1 MQTNVTYR
9 MKDDSWQVI
18 VSYKYKG
25 RWHQKSKQGFPSKKE
40 AKKYEPKLVEEIKKL
55 PRPVIEGME
64 EITLMEFCKTY
75 LHNNQNLSLP
85 TQQHYTN
92 AVKSLHSLA
101 DKPMHMITYLDIQTA
116 VSGWNTKPGTQSLY
130 RAKLNV
136 LFKAAVKPYKIIADN
151 PMPDVTIP
159 KERNKKE
166 KRVLTREEERK
177 VLSLNNL
184 ALDILYYTGLRKGE
198 MLALTWND
206 INWKDGSLV
215 VSKQLALMPTGEL
228 KESPVK
234 SRNGYREIPIPMALV
249 KRLKAA
255 HDTQP
260 MDMKKRLFPKPHYTY
275 KYALTTLKKISPD
288 LTPHCLRHTYATNLL
303 AKGIDVQ
310 TVAALLGD
318 NVNTVINTYI
328 HYTDDMRRAAARNI
342 QKIFANNF

>member
-1 MQTNVTYR
+1 MHNVTYR
-9 MKDDSWQVI
+9 MKDGSWQVI
-18 VSYKYKG
+18 ISYKEKG

-40 AKKYEPKLVEEIKKL
+40 AKQYEPKLLEEIKKL

-64 EITLMEFCKTY
+64 DITLMEFCKTY
-75 LHNNQNLSLP
+75 LHNNKNLSLP
-85 TQQHYTN
+85 TQQHYTQ
-92 AVKSLHSLA
+92 AVKSLVGLA
-101 DKPMHMITYLDIQTA
+101 NKPMHRITYLDIQTA

-136 LFKAAVKPYKIIADN
+136 LFKAAVKPYRIISDN
-151 PMPDVTIP
+151 PMADVTIP
-159 KERNKKE
+159 KERSKKE
-166 KRVLTREEERK
+166 KRVLTKDEERK

-198 MLALTWND
+198 MIALTWDD
-206 INWKDGSLV
+206 IKWKDNSLV
-215 VSKQLALMPTGEL
+215 VNKQLALMPTGEL

-234 SRNGYREIPIPMALV
+234 SRNGYREIPLPTALV
-249 KRLKAA
+249 KKLKSV

-260 MDMKKRLFPKPHYTY
+260 MDIHKRLFPKPHYTY
-275 KYALTTLKKISPD
+275 KTALVELKKISPD

-303 AKGIDVQ
+303 SKGIDVQ

-328 HYTDDMRRAAARNI
+328 HYSDEMRKAAAVNI
-342 QKIFANNF
+342 QKIFAQNF

>member
-1 MQTNVTYR
+1 MHTTHYR
-9 MKDDSWQVI
+9 QKDSGWQI
-18 VSYKYKG
+18 IISYKDKG
-25 RWHQKSKQGFPSKKE
+25 KWKQKSRQGFASKKE
-40 AKKYEPKLVEEIKKL
+40 AKQYEQKLLEEIKKL

-64 EITLMEFCKTY
+64 EITLMEFTKTY

-85 TQQHYTN
+85 TQQCYIQ
-92 AVKSLHSLA
+92 AVKSLVSLA
-101 DKPMHMITYLDIQTA
+101 DKPMHRITYLDLQNA
-116 VSGWNTKPGTQSLY
+116 VSGWDTMPGTQSLY
-130 RAKLNV
+130 RTKLNV
-136 LFKAAVKPYKIIADN
+136 LFKAAVKPYRIISDN
-151 PMPDVTIP
+151 PMVDVTIQ
-159 KERNKKE
+159 KSREKKE
-166 KRVLTREEERK
+166 KRVLTEEEERK

-206 INWKDGSLV
+206 IKNGVLV
-215 VSKQLALMPTGEL
+215 VNKQLVLMPTGGL

-234 SRNGYREIPIPMALV
+234 SKNGYREIPLPTALV
-249 KRLKAA
+249 KKLKLV

-260 MDMKKRLFPKPHYTY
+260 MDIKKRLFPRPHITY
-275 KYALTTLKKISPD
+275 RRSLEALKEISID

-328 HYTDDMRRAAARNI
+328 HYSDEMRKAAARNI